1 MSNAELAV
9 LEVAL
14 PPFVPREDAR
24 LLLAM
29 KLFETGHLSLGQAAC
44 MASLSM
50 RGFLET
56 ASRQGVAVVN
66 YPASEL
72 AEETAW

>member
-1 MSNAELAV
+1 MHNAEPTL

-14 PPFVPREDAR
+14 PPFVPSEDAR
-24 LLLAM
+24 LLLGV
-29 KLFETGHLSLGQAAC
+29 KLFETGHLSLGQAAR
-44 MASLSM
+44 MAVM
-50 RGFLET
+50 RKRGFVEA